1 MTKTQRVKLAA
12 WLLWLLGLGTA
23 IVLIAH
29 QGLGD
34 VAAATAVAGW
44 GVVWVAA
51 IQLLPMMA
59 DTLAWRQLLRH
70 PAETSFRWLFWA
82 RWIGESVNNLLPAAR
97 LGGEFL
103 RAWLAYRKLGLPGPV
118 AGAGVVVDLTVTV
131 ATQILFTL
139 IGLALLLG
147 HGADDG
153 LIQGAIVGAA
163 ALVAMLVG
171 FVAAQGA
178 GIFVVFGRVVRALM
192 PRGDW
197 SRLVPDAE
205 SLEIEIKR
213 TYGRRVALAGCA
225 VWHLCGWIA
234 GTLEVWVGLWLLG
247 HPVSLLDALMIES
260 LIQAVRGAAFFMP
273 GALGVQEGGLILL
286 GAVIGLAPEVALA
299 LSLVKRIRELLV
311 GLPGLLAWQM
321 DQLHRHFPRA
331 EGTTE
336 R

>member
-1 MTKTQRVKLAA
+1 LAA
-12 WLLWLLGLGTA
+12 WLLWLLGLGAA
-23 IVLIAH
+23 IVLIAF
-29 QGLGD
+29 QGLGE

-44 GVVWVAA
+44 GVVFVAA

-59 DTLAWRQLLRH
+59 DTLAWRQLLKAG
-70 PAETSFRWLFWA
+70 AEVSLWRLFWA

-97 LGGEFL
+97 LGGEVL
-103 RAWLAYRKLGLPGPV
+103 RAWLAHRKLGLPGPV
-118 AGAGVVVDLTVTV
+118 AGASLVVDLTVTV

-139 IGLALLLG
+139 VGLALLLG
-147 HGADDG
+147 HEADNG
-153 LIQGAIVGAA
+153 LILYVVIGAGL
-163 ALVAMLVG
+163 LVLMLASFLV
-171 FVAAQGA
+171 AQGA
-178 GIFVVFGRVVRALM
+178 GVFRLFGRLVQALM

-197 SRLVPDAE
+197 SSLIPDAE
-205 SLEIEIKR
+205 SLEARIKQ
-213 TYGRRVALAGCA
+213 TYDRRAALAGCA

-234 GTLEVWVGLWLLG
+234 GTLEVWVGLWFLG

-286 GAVIGLAPEVALA
+286 GAVVGLAPEVALA

-311 GLPGLLAWQM
+311 GLPGLLVWQM
-321 DQLHRHFPRA
+321 DQLHRRFSRA
-331 EGTTE
+331 QGTTE